1 MIDIDIVY
9 ACMHAQCMHYI
20 YIHCTCTSIAYTCE
34 GPFDSVVDK
43 PAVVATL
50 VATDVRT
57 WSFD

>member
-1 MIDIDIVY
+1 MIDVVY
-9 ACMHAQCMHYI
+9 AACMTYIFTAHLPLYLTHARGHLIQ
-20 YIHCTCTSIAYTCE
+20 
-34 GPFDSVVDK
+34 SVVDK